1 VGQSKNTPHT
11 RRRLSRVSSPR
22 FPVDRKNSFSITTFN
37 VYLTKKHVPSTMA
50 PTTRNRSKTTSAP
63 APVAELVKT
72 TKAAAQ
78 KTAKKA
84 AAPAKKATAKKTSV
98 AKPAAKKTEE
108 VAEPEQKKG
117 HVKFDS
123 DNEGDA
129 EEPVAVKADAV
140 RKEEPEAEE
149 NSEDEDSDDEA
160 PETVS
165 ASSGKEAAK
174 KKEEEAKKAIEA
186 YTAPTAQVLV
196 MHALYLEFPANSYTV
211 RKRPPGRSGNE
222 ERRF

>member
-1 VGQSKNTPHT
+1 MGQSKNTPHT

-37 VYLTKKHVPSTMA
+37 VYLTKKHVHSTMA

-63 APVAELVKT
+63 APVAEPVKT

-78 KTAKKA
+78 KTVKKA
-84 AAPAKKATAKKTSV
+84 AAPARKA
-98 AKPAAKKTEE
+98 AAKKTEE

-123 DNEGDA
+123 DNEGDV
-129 EEPVAVKADAV
+129 EEPVAVQADAV
-140 RKEEPEAEE
+140 KKEEPEAEE

-160 PETVS
+160 PEAVS
-165 ASSGKEAAK
+165 ASSGKQAAK

-186 YTAPTAQVLV
+186 YTAPTSQVLV
-196 MHALYLEFPANSYTV
+196 MRALYLEFLANSYTV